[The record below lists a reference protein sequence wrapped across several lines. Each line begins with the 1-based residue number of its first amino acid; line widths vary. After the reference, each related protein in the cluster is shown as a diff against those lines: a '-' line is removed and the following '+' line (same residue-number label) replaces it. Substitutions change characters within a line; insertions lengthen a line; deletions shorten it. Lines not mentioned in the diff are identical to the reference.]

1 MNKMSRRD
9 FLLLLPRWLIAGGI
23 VAVAFRLLNRKNNKS
38 GETCTSSSG
47 YCRSCSL
54 NNSCGLPAALS
65 FRQVTRRRK

>member
-23 VAVAFRLLNRKNNKS
+23 VAVAFRLLKRKNKS
-38 GETCTSSSG
+38 GETCISSKG